1 MSEQSCLFCRI
12 VAGEIPAKEVY
23 SDETSIAFRDLNPK
37 APVHVLI
44 VPRNHISSISEITSD
59 DEQKIGHLFRVA
71 GIIAQA
77 EGISETGY
85 RTVINT
91 GENAGQSVFHIHVH
105 LLGGRGLAWPPG

>member
-12 VAGEIPAKEVY
+12 VAGEIPATEVY
-23 SDETSIAFRDLNPK
+23 SDAKSVAFRDLNPK

-44 VPRNHISSISEITSD
+44 VPRNHISSLSEMTTD
-59 DEQKIGHLFRVA
+59 DEQEIGHLLRVA

-77 EGISETGY
+77 EGIAETGY